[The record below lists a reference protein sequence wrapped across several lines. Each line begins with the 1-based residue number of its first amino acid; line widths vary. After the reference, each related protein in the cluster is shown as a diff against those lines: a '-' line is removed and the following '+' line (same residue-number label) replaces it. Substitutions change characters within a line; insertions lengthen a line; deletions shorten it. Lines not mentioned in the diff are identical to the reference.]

1 MKHGSLPRSIAL
13 PTEPTGV
20 TYSPDGLSERDI
32 DQMITEAGVELPPVD
47 DIESGT
53 ALAAPVAEVPLP
65 PAPRPRDE
73 AA

>member
-13 PTEPTGV
+13 PAEPIGV

-32 DQMITEAGVELPPVD
+32 DQLIADTGVVLPPVD
-47 DIESGT
+47 EVELDT
-53 ALAAPVAEVPLP
+53 ALAAPVAEVRLP
-65 PAPRPRDE
+65 SPAPRRDE